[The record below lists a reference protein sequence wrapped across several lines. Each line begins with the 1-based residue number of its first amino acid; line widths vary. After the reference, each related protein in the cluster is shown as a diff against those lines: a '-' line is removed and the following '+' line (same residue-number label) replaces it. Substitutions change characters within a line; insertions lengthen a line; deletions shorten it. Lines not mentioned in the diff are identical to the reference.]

1 MMRRCWILFVSA
13 LLTGCTT
20 GSLPKPRPVAP
31 PLGWAAPAPD
41 APPTEPE
48 AAWWKRLSDSW
59 LDQAIETA
67 WSESADVQALIARLE
82 KAHAAVDAAQAGRR
96 PQLEFGLSVA
106 REREPRSLSLD
117 ADGGRIALPANT
129 HSRLAAQIGGQY
141 EVDLLGR
148 LALRQRTAQAGV
160 AAGEDDLRAL
170 RQWLAAEIV
179 VTYGELRLAEHQSAV
194 ASAAAALLAEL
205 HRSELAR
212 FRAGITASDALR
224 RAEAK
229 LADNRDVQA
238 ELAARR
244 HTVLTRLAVLIGR
257 TASEVSLPPD
267 AEWLARRE
275 LSGAIRPDTP
285 ASVIARR
292 ADVSA
297 AWRRVE
303 ATATATEIARLD
315 RYPTFT
321 LTGAGGF
328 ASDALRQ
335 WFTGDALGWLAQAA
349 VQGPLLDGGRQ
360 RARSRE
366 AEAALQEAHAQY
378 RRVVLEALA
387 EVETALSDLHAA
399 HERAELADAQLA
411 RTRADRTD
419 ADAMR
424 AAGLSSRPAVLQ
436 SGLAQ
441 LQAEAALQEQR
452 CTLLVA
458 GVRTQRAL
466 GR

>member
-1 MMRRCWILFVSA
+1 MKRCWILFVPT
-13 LLTGCTT
+13 LLAGCTT
-20 GSLPKPRPVAP
+20 GSLPTPRAVAP
-31 PLGWAAPAPD
+31 PPGWAARAPA
-41 APPTEPE
+41 APVTEPE
-48 AAWWKRLSDSW
+48 AAWWRRLSDDW
-59 LDQAIETA
+59 LDRAIETA
-67 WSESADVQALIARLE
+67 WSESADVQALVARLE
-82 KAHAAVDAAQAGRR
+82 QAHAAVDAAQAGRR
-96 PQLEFGLSVA
+96 PQLDFGLSAA
-106 REREPRSLSLD
+106 RERVPRSISLD
-117 ADGGRIALPANT
+117 ADGSRIALPANT
-129 HSRLAAQIGGQY
+129 HPRLAAQIGGHY

-148 LALRQRTAQAGV
+148 LALRQRTAQASV
-160 AAGEDDLRAL
+160 AAGEDDLQAL

-179 VTYGELRLAEHQSAV
+179 VTYGELRLAEYHSAV
-194 ASAAAALLAEL
+194 AAAGAALLEEL

-212 FRAGITASDALR
+212 FRAGIIKSDALR
-224 RAEAK
+224 QAEAK

-244 HTVLTRLAVLIGR
+244 HTELTRLAVLIGH

-267 AEWLARRE
+267 AEWLTRRE

-303 ATATATEIARLD
+303 AAAAATGIAQLE

-321 LTGAGGF
+321 LTGTGGF
-328 ASDALRQ
+328 VSEALRN

-360 RARSRE
+360 RARLSE

-378 RRVVLEALA
+378 RKVVLKALA

-399 HERAELADAQLA
+399 HERAELAEAQLA
-411 RTRADRTD
+411 RIRADRTD
-419 ADAMR
+419 AEAMR
-424 AAGLSSRPAVLQ
+424 AAGLNSRPAVLQ
-436 SGLAQ
+436 SRLAQ
-441 LQAEAALQEQR
+441 LQAEAELQEKR

-458 GVRTQRAL
+458 GVRTERAL